1 MLSPIPILFPLPKS
15 PWSNMATKPDITINL
30 PAEYYDALLEVFAKG
45 LKHAKIKREVRKEL
59 RDWWNAERA
68 LIGEELDKQNE

>member
-1 MLSPIPILFPLPKS
+1 
-15 PWSNMATKPDITINL
+15 MATKPDITINL

-59 RDWWNAERA
+59 RDWWNAEREM
-68 LIGEELDKQNE
+68 IGEEMDKQNE